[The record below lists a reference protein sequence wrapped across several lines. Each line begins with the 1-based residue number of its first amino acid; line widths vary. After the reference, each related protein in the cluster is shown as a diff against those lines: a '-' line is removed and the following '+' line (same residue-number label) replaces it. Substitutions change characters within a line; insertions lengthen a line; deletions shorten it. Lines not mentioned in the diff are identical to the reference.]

1 MNIENIDFLELKE
14 YCDDQMDQKI
24 KEMKE
29 KGIEASSAEIDRVYA
44 VTQLI
49 YEYLEGYDKY
59 DINKVIFLMLEEL
72 EVY

>member
-1 MNIENIDFLELKE
+1 VNIENIDFLELKE

>member
-29 KGIEASSAEIDRVYA
+29 KGIEANSAEIDRVYA

>member
-1 MNIENIDFLELKE
+1 VNIENIDFLELKE

-29 KGIEASSAEIDRVYA
+29 KGIEANSAEIDRVYA